1 MKKRILPMIALAFGA
16 FAMTS
21 CSGTSANLANVYV
34 STNNMDYS
42 NFLPQFNYYFETT
55 TTQQIEVYDD
65 DTYILTVNTSTF
77 SNISLGPDVA
87 AGEETHNDRGQNVY
101 KLYGECTIEATADYT
116 TISLDSVTRFV
127 QYGLSSNTDENGV
140 TTTSVTFHDTDNWS
154 EDSQTLYEVTGE
166 EYVKALGDALAA
178 LGEAKSVFTSANA
191 FDYIPELTTLVST
204 SPLAEEAA

>member
-1 MKKRILPMIALAFGA
+1 MKKKIFTVLALACGA
-16 FAMTS
+16 IAMTS
-21 CSGTSANLANVYV
+21 CSGSGAALSDVYL
-34 STNNMDYS
+34 SSNHMDYS
-42 NFLPQFNYYFETT
+42 NFLPKFNYYFETT
-55 TTQQIEVYDD
+55 TTQQLETYDD
-65 DTYILTVNTSTF
+65 NTYVFTVNTSTF

-87 AGEETHNDRGQNVY
+87 VGEETYNDRGQNVY